1 MEQISV
7 KRHVLPQYTIGEEIF
22 NAVSHG
28 VGALFGI
35 AGCTLLLLR
44 AIRFSGALGITAAAI
59 YGGTLILLYTMST
72 LYHALTG
79 RRSKYVFRV
88 FDHCTIFL
96 LISGTYTPMLL
107 VLLGDLRGQ
116 ILCLLLWVLTALCV
130 TLNAIDLERY
140 RVFSMVCYIGMGWC
154 AVAVILPIARALGVL
169 GFSLL
174 LLGGISYTAG
184 LLFFRSKKRYM
195 HAIWHLFVLA
205 GSILQYFCILFFVY

>member
-1 MEQISV
+1 M
-7 KRHVLPQYTIGEEIF
+7 LPHYTIGEEIF

-35 AGCTLLLLR
+35 VGCTLLLLR
-44 AIRFSGALGITAAAI
+44 AVRFSNALGITAAAI

-79 RRSKYVFRV
+79 RRSKYVFRI

-116 ILCLLLWVLTALCV
+116 ILCLLLWALTVLCV

-140 RVFSMVCYIGMGWC
+140 RVFSMVCYVGMGWC
-154 AVAVILPIARALGVL
+154 AVAVILPIARALGAF

-174 LLGGISYTAG
+174 LLGGIVYTAG